1 MAQTKRQQILVV
13 EDEQGIRDIIQAALS
28 SEYDILLA
36 VNGEEGVHQAKI
48 YKPQLILLD
57 IRMPGMDGLSAL
69 AKLKT
74 YEETRHIPVIM
85 VSVEG
90 DTDALLDSQRSGAA
104 DHVIKPFQ
112 IDQLREVVH
121 RHLLL

>member
-57 IRMPGMDGLSAL
+57 IRMPGMGGLSAL

>member
-1 MAQTKRQQILVV
+1 MPRPKRQQILIV

-28 SEYDILLA
+28 SEYEILLA

-57 IRMPGMDGLSAL
+57 IRMPGMGGLSAL

-121 RHLLL
+121 RHLLT